1 MKCLCSCLLPRS
13 QSDRKKLMVALIG
26 FNSFTAQVKSQ
37 ASLEMNSSLE
47 NGVFSFS
54 ARSE

>member
-1 MKCLCSCLLPRS
+1 
-13 QSDRKKLMVALIG
+13 MVALIG